1 MADGAAQT
9 KAAPTDDSVPDT
21 LLWVKD
27 APLFIDEDTL
37 ARFYDAVV
45 RPAFKENTPL
55 KIKISEAQKKEL
67 EGKLGGKAKFGLS
80 AWISHI
86 LGAEVEVSAEGKA
99 GKSSSESSEQEIT
112 LEPISTPQRQLVQ
125 LAVFYLLNHA
135 ERILSGDIA
144 SPLQWK
150 KKALSA
156 EMPRALVFL
165 DLPPGTKLVPMA
177 AEFENGKVVTLF
189 KELRGAQREPPP
201 EFDKTKKQEYWAWF
215 ARNFDAGQSTEA
227 IETASSENG
236 KIEWIDFRVPLN
248 DASDMM
254 HLHFEARRRYFTGA
268 LAYMVVRRAE
278 GHGLRLVGT
287 LKDGPD
293 INVLALYEK

>member
-1 MADGAAQT
+1 MADHVA
-9 KAAPTDDSVPDT
+9 KAKPDPREPVVPDP

-27 APLFIDEDTL
+27 APMFIDDDTL

-45 RPAFKENTPL
+45 RPAFKEDTPL
-55 KIKISEAQKKEL
+55 KIKISEAKKKEL

-125 LAVFYLLNHA
+125 LAVFYLLNQS
-135 ERILSGDIA
+135 ERILYGDLG
-144 SPLQWK
+144 SPLEWQ

-156 EMPRALVFL
+156 EVPALVFL
-165 DLPPGTKLVPMA
+165 DLPPGIKLVPMA

-189 KELRGAQREPPP
+189 KEICGTQREPPP
-201 EFDKTKKQEYWAWF
+201 GIQQQNE
-215 ARNFDAGQSTEA
+215 
-227 IETASSENG
+227 
-236 KIEWIDFRVPLN
+236 
-248 DASDMM
+248 
-254 HLHFEARRRYFTGA
+254 
-268 LAYMVVRRAE
+268 
-278 GHGLRLVGT
+278 
-287 LKDGPD
+287 
-293 INVLALYEK
+293 

>member
-99 GKSSSESSEQEIT
+99 GEVVLGK
-112 LEPISTPQRQLVQ
+112 LG
-125 LAVFYLLNHA
+125 AGNHA
-135 ERILSGDIA
+135 
-144 SPLQWK
+144 
-150 KKALSA
+150 
-156 EMPRALVFL
+156 RADLNTTTTARAVGRV
-165 DLPPGTKLVPMA
+165 LPPQPRRTYPLRRHRVA
-177 AEFENGKVVTLF
+177 AAVEE
-189 KELRGAQREPPP
+189 EGAER
-201 EFDKTKKQEYWAWF
+201 
-215 ARNFDAGQSTEA
+215 
-227 IETASSENG
+227 
-236 KIEWIDFRVPLN
+236 
-248 DASDMM
+248 
-254 HLHFEARRRYFTGA
+254 
-268 LAYMVVRRAE
+268 
-278 GHGLRLVGT
+278 
-287 LKDGPD
+287 
-293 INVLALYEK
+293 